1 MRLRVGID
9 VGGTFTDVTAFDE
22 AQGEL
27 VAVRKYVSNP
37 ADPAALMETITQD
50 LARDFGADS
59 VSLILHGSTAALNTM
74 LEGKGVRVA
83 LLTTRG
89 FRDVYEIGRQW
100 RGEEVFNI
108 FAPAPKML
116 LTRDRIFEIRERL
129 GFQGEVIE
137 PLHADDVADAVR
149 KLKADGVEAVAVCF
163 LFAYANPAHER
174 AAAEIISAIAPELYV
189 SLSHEVNPE
198 WREYERTAS
207 TVANAYIG
215 PPVSRYLRTLEDLSL
230 RRFPRS
236 RALMMKSDGGAASA
250 RMLANVPIQT
260 VMSGPVAGVI
270 GGRHLGDVKGIDNL
284 ITFDTGGT
292 SSDMAVLPGP
302 PLFKSEVT
310 VARHPLRTHT
320 VDIETIGAGGGS
332 IASVQL
338 GHVLKVGPQSAG
350 ANPGPACYGRGG
362 TEPTLTDA
370 LVLLGH
376 LNPTA
381 LLEGAMPIASG
392 QAHDAVATHVAE
404 PLGISPIEAAWGIL
418 RVLATNVMVAMRTI
432 TVERGYDP
440 REFTLVPFGGM
451 GPTIAGMIAAELGI
465 GRILIPRDPGTF
477 SAHGMLVTDV
487 HQERS
492 LTRITPVDGTAPA
505 ELDAIF
511 ADMEAAALHDLM
523 QEQFPRER
531 LQTRRHAGM
540 RYRGQSYEV
549 AVPVP
554 RLRSAEDLAD
564 LVRRFHDAH
573 RRRYGH
579 MAQAEAVEIV
589 NFQVTGVGV
598 IPKPAM
604 KAFETTSAQAK
615 PNGTRQ
621 AYFNAGDA
629 RGVPVY
635 RRSTLQPGMRIEGPA
650 IIEEKTSTTVL
661 YPSQRAE
668 VDVYLNVEVE
678 LPDISVPS
686 RPSAR

>member
-1 MRLRVGID
+1 MKLRVGID

-22 AQGEL
+22 EQGEL
-27 VAVRKYVSNP
+27 VAVRKYLSNP
-37 ADPAALMETITQD
+37 AAPAAVMQAIIQD

-59 VSLILHGSTAALNTM
+59 VSLILHGSTAALNTL
-74 LEGKGVRVA
+74 LEDKGACVG

-100 RGEEVFNI
+100 RGEQVFNI

-116 LTRDRIFEIRERL
+116 LTRDRIFEVRERL
-129 GFQGEVIE
+129 SSQGEVVE
-137 PLHADDVADAVR
+137 ALDRDDVAAAVR
-149 KLKADGVEAVAVCF
+149 ALVADGVEAIAVCF
-163 LFAYANPAHER
+163 LFAYANPAHEQ
-174 AAAEIISAIAPELYV
+174 AAAETIRAIAPGLYV

-215 PPVSRYLRTLEDLSL
+215 PPVARYLRTLEKLSL
-230 RRFPRS
+230 AAFPRS

-270 GGRHLGDVKGIDNL
+270 GARHLGDVKGIDNL

-292 SSDMAVLPGP
+292 SSDMAVLPGAA
-302 PLFKSEVT
+302 LFKSEVA

-338 GHVLKVGPQSAG
+338 GGVLKVGPQSAG
-350 ANPGPACYGRGG
+350 AEPGPACYGRGG
-362 TEPTLTDA
+362 EEPTLTDA

-376 LNPTA
+376 LNPVA
-381 LLEGAMPIASG
+381 LLDGAMSIDRDKARVAVTG
-392 QAHDAVATHVAE
+392 CVAT
-404 PLGISPIEAAWGIL
+404 PLGMSPVAAAWGIL

-451 GPTIAGMIAAELGI
+451 GPTIGGLIAAELGI
-465 GRILIPRDPGTF
+465 GRILIPPDPGTF

-487 HQERS
+487 QQARS
-492 LTRITPVDGTAPA
+492 LTRITPVEGATAA
-505 ELDAIF
+505 GLDAIF
-511 ADMEAAALHDLM
+511 VEMEAAALEDLVR
-523 QEQFPRER
+523 EQFPRAR
-531 LQTRRHAGM
+531 LATRRHAGM

-549 AVPVP
+549 VVAVPQ
-554 RLRSAEDLAD
+554 LRGAEDLAD
-564 LVRRFHDAH
+564 LVRRFHEAH
-573 RRRYGH
+573 QRRYGH

-589 NFQVTGVGV
+589 NFQVTAIGL
-598 IPKPAM
+598 IPKPQSKRIEPSDAP
-604 KAFETTSAQAK
+604 AK
-615 PNGTRQ
+615 PQSTRQ
-621 AYFNAGDA
+621 AYFGADVA
-629 RGVPVY
+629 CEAPVF
-635 RRSTLQPGMRIEGPA
+635 RRISLAPGMRIVGPA

-661 YPSQRAE
+661 YPGQLAE
-668 VDVYLNVEVE
+668 VDEYLNIEVK
-678 LPDISVPS
+678 L
-686 RPSAR
+686 AR

>member
-22 AQGEL
+22 DRGEL
-27 VAVRKYVSNP
+27 VAVRKYLS
-37 ADPAALMETITQD
+37 DPAEPAAVMEAITAD

-59 VSLILHGSTAALNTM
+59 VALILHGSTAALNTL
-74 LEGKGVRVA
+74 LEGRGVKVG

-100 RGEEVFNI
+100 RGENVFNL
-108 FAPAPKML
+108 FAPAPRML
-116 LTRDRIFEIRERL
+116 LTRERIFEIGERL
-129 GFQGEVIE
+129 DACGEVVE
-137 PLHADDVADAVR
+137 PLAAEDVADAAR
-149 KLKADGVEAVAVCF
+149 KLVAAGVEAVAVCF
-163 LFAYANPAHER
+163 LFAYANPAHEQ
-174 AAAEIISAIAPELYV
+174 AAAEIIRAIAPGLYL

-215 PPVSRYLRTLEDLSL
+215 PPVARYLGGLEQLSL

-250 RMLANVPIQT
+250 RMLARTPIQT

-332 IASVQL
+332 IAAVQL
-338 GHVLKVGPQSAG
+338 GGVLKVGPQSAG
-350 ANPGPACYGRGG
+350 AQPGPACYARGG
-362 TEPTLTDA
+362 SEPTLTDA
-370 LVLLGH
+370 LVVLGH
-376 LNPTA
+376 LNPAA
-381 LLEGAMPIASG
+381 LLEGAMPIDGAK
-392 QAHDAVATHVAE
+392 ARAAVVARVAE
-404 PLGISPIEAAWGIL
+404 PLGLSATEAAWGIL
-418 RVLATNVMVAMRTI
+418 RVLATNVVVAMRTI
-432 TVERGYDP
+432 TVEHGYDP

-451 GPTIAGMIAAELGI
+451 GPTIAGMVAAELGI

-487 HQERS
+487 RQERS
-492 LTRITPVDGTAPA
+492 LTRITPLDGASPA
-505 ELDAIF
+505 ELEATF
-511 ADMEAAALHDLM
+511 AEMEAQALDDLIR
-523 QEQFPRER
+523 EQFPRER
-531 LQTRRHAGM
+531 LQTHRRAGM

-549 AVPVP
+549 AVPVA
-554 RLRSAEDLAD
+554 RLRGAAD
-564 LVRRFHDAH
+564 MAALIDRFHDAH

-589 NFQVTGVGV
+589 NFQVTAVGL

-604 KAFETTSAQAK
+604 QTFDAPTAGAQPQAAPSAL
-615 PNGTRQ
+615 RQ
-621 AYFNAGDA
+621 VYFNGGDA
-629 RGVPVY
+629 CDAPVL
-635 RRSTLQPGMRIEGPA
+635 RRSALSPGLRIAGPA
-650 IIEEKTSTTVL
+650 VIEEKTSTTVL
-661 YPSQRAE
+661 YPGQRAT
-668 VDVYLNVEVE
+668 VDAYLNIEVE
-678 LPDISVPS
+678 LPS
-686 RPSAR
+686 

>member
-1 MRLRVGID
+1 M
-9 VGGTFTDVTAFDE
+9 DE
-22 AQGEL
+22 
-27 VAVRKYVSNP
+27 
-37 ADPAALMETITQD
+37 ITRD
-50 LARDFGADS
+50 LARDFGAGS
-59 VSLILHGSTAALNTM
+59 VSLILHGSTAALNTL
-74 LEGKGVRVA
+74 LEGKGVRA
-83 LLTTRG
+83 GLLTTRG

-116 LTRDRIFEIRERL
+116 LTRDRICEIRERI
-129 GFQGEVIE
+129 GAQGEVIE
-137 PLHADDVADAVR
+137 PLNRDDVANAVR
-149 KLKADGVEAVAVCF
+149 ALVADGVEAIAVCF
-163 LFAYANPAHER
+163 LFAYANPAHEQ
-174 AAAEIISAIAPELYV
+174 AAAEIIRSIAPDLYV

-215 PPVSRYLRTLEDLSL
+215 PPVARYLRILEELSL
-230 RRFPRS
+230 RTFPRS

-250 RMLANVPIQT
+250 RMLASVPIQT

-270 GGRHLGDVKGIDNL
+270 GSRHLGDVKGIDNL

-292 SSDMAVLPGP
+292 SSDMAVLPGA
-302 PLFKSEVT
+302 PLFKSEVA

-338 GHVLKVGPQSAG
+338 GGVLKVGPQSAG
-350 ANPGPACYGRGG
+350 ADPGPACYGRGG
-362 TEPTLTDA
+362 REPTLTDA

-376 LNPTA
+376 LNPAA
-381 LLEGAMPIASG
+381 LLDGAMTIDRAKAQG
-392 QAHDAVATHVAE
+392 AVVTRIAE
-404 PLGISPIEAAWGIL
+404 PLGITPIEAAWGIV

-451 GPTIAGMIAAELGI
+451 GPTISGLVAAELGI
-465 GRILIPRDPGTF
+465 GRILIPGDPGTF

-487 HQERS
+487 QQTRS
-492 LTRITPVDGTAPA
+492 LTRITPVDGTTAA

-511 ADMEAAALHDLM
+511 AGMEAAALQDLL
-523 QEQFPRER
+523 QEQFPREC
-531 LQTRRHAGM
+531 LETRRHAGM

-554 RLRSAEDLAD
+554 QLRDANDIAD

-573 RRRYGH
+573 QRRYGH

-589 NFQVTGVGV
+589 NFQVTAVGL
-598 IPKPAM
+598 IPKPTM
-604 KAFETTSAQAK
+604 RRFDPTETQAK
-615 PNGTRQ
+615 PHATRP
-621 AYFNAGDA
+621 AHFNAGDA
-629 RGVPVY
+629 REVPVLL
-635 RRSTLQPGMRIEGPA
+635 RSTLRPGMRIEGPA

-661 YPSQRAE
+661 YPAQHGT
-668 VDVYLNVEVE
+668 VDEYMNIEVE
-678 LPDISVPS
+678 LPDINALN
-686 RPSAR
+686 RPSPR

>member
-1 MRLRVGID
+1 M
-9 VGGTFTDVTAFDE
+9 
-22 AQGEL
+22 
-27 VAVRKYVSNP
+27 
-37 ADPAALMETITQD
+37 
-50 LARDFGADS
+50 
-59 VSLILHGSTAALNTM
+59 
-74 LEGKGVRVA
+74 
-83 LLTTRG
+83 
-89 FRDVYEIGRQW
+89 
-100 RGEEVFNI
+100 
-108 FAPAPKML
+108 
-116 LTRDRIFEIRERL
+116 
-129 GFQGEVIE
+129 
-137 PLHADDVADAVR
+137 
-149 KLKADGVEAVAVCF
+149 
-163 LFAYANPAHER
+163 
-174 AAAEIISAIAPELYV
+174 

-215 PPVSRYLRTLEDLSL
+215 PPVSRYLHTLEELSL

-250 RMLANVPIQT
+250 RMLARTPIQT

-270 GGRHLGDVKGIDNL
+270 GGRHLGDVKGIENL

-310 VARHPLRTHT
+310 VARHPLRTRT

-350 ANPGPACYGRGG
+350 AHPGPACYGRGG
-362 TEPTLTDA
+362 SEPTLTDA

-381 LLEGAMPIASG
+381 LLDGAMPISNVKARE
-392 QAHDAVATHVAE
+392 AVVTRVAG

-418 RVLATNVMVAMRTI
+418 RVLATNVVVAMRTI

-451 GPTIAGMIAAELGI
+451 GPTIAGLVAAELGI

-492 LTRITPVDGTAPA
+492 LTRITPVDATTAA
-505 ELDAIF
+505 ELDDIF
-511 ADMEAAALHDLM
+511 AGMERDALHDLM

-549 AVPVP
+549 VRAGAAAGRGGRPGRPDRAVPRRSSTPLRPHGAGGSGRDRQFPGDGHRPDPQAGRQDVRCAGHGSSAKP
-554 RLRSAEDLAD
+554 HVAGHQAGLFQRDRCSRGAGAAAQRHPARSAHRGPGGHRGENVDHRALSGTAGTGRRLFEHRARSAEC
-564 LVRRFHDAH
+564 
-573 RRRYGH
+573 
-579 MAQAEAVEIV
+579 MME
-589 NFQVTGVGV
+589 
-598 IPKPAM
+598 
-604 KAFETTSAQAK
+604 
-615 PNGTRQ
+615 
-621 AYFNAGDA
+621 
-629 RGVPVY
+629 
-635 RRSTLQPGMRIEGPA
+635 
-650 IIEEKTSTTVL
+650 
-661 YPSQRAE
+661 
-668 VDVYLNVEVE
+668 
-678 LPDISVPS
+678 
-686 RPSAR
+686 

>member
-1 MRLRVGID
+1 MKLRVGID

-22 AQGEL
+22 DKGEL
-27 VAVRKYVSNP
+27 VAVRKYTSNP
-37 ADPAALMETITQD
+37 AAPAAVMEEITQN
-50 LARDFGADS
+50 LARDFGANA
-59 VSLILHGSTAALNTM
+59 VALILHGSTSALNTM
-74 LEGKGVRVA
+74 LEGKGVRVG
-83 LLTTRG
+83 LITTRG

-116 LTRDRIFEIRERL
+116 LTRDLICEVHERL
-129 GFQGEVIE
+129 GSQGEVIE
-137 PLHADDVADAVR
+137 PLNADDVADAVR
-149 KLKADGVEAVAVCF
+149 RLVADGVEAVAVCF
-163 LFAYANPAHER
+163 LFAYANPAHEQ
-174 AAAEIISAIAPELYV
+174 AAAEIIRALAPDLYV

-215 PPVSRYLRTLEDLSL
+215 PPVSRYLRTLEELSL

-250 RMLANVPIQT
+250 RMLTRTPIQT

-270 GGRHLGDVKGIDNL
+270 GGRHLGDVKGIANL

-292 SSDMAVLPGP
+292 SSDMAVLPGA

-320 VDIETIGAGGGS
+320 VDIDTIGAGGGS

-350 ANPGPACYGRGG
+350 ADPGPACYGRGG
-362 TEPTLTDA
+362 EEPTLTDA

-376 LNPTA
+376 LNPDA
-381 LLEGAMPIASG
+381 LLDGAMPIDSA
-392 QAHDAVATHVAE
+392 QARAAVVTRVAE

-451 GPTIAGMIAAELGI
+451 GPTIAGLIAAELGI
-465 GRILIPRDPGTF
+465 GKILIPRDPGTF

-492 LTRITPVDGTAPA
+492 LTKITSLEATTAT

-511 ADMEAAALHDLM
+511 AGMEAQALDELLR
-523 QEQFPRER
+523 EQFPRER
-531 LQTRRHAGM
+531 LVTRRHAGM

-554 RLRSAEDLAD
+554 SLRGPADLAD
-564 LVRRFHDAH
+564 LAKRFHDAH
-573 RRRYGH
+573 QRRYGH

-589 NFQVTGVGV
+589 NFQVTAVGL

-604 KAFETTSAQAK
+604 KSFDPSDGQAT
-615 PNGTRQ
+615 PRATRQ
-621 AYFNAGDA
+621 AYFNATEACDVPVFA
-629 RGVPVY
+629 RGM
-635 RRSTLQPGMRIEGPA
+635 LQPGMQIEGPA
-650 IIEEKTSTTVL
+650 IIEEKTSTTVI
-661 YPSQRAE
+661 YPAQRAA
-668 VDVYLNVEVE
+668 VDSYLNIEVE
-678 LPDISVPS
+678 LP
-686 RPSAR
+686 